1 MARYIKANPKVAAY
15 LHLENDRL
23 KLKDGNY
30 ILWQGD
36 MTAFAP
42 LPMLNETLTMIGA
55 IALMPHE
62 AKQEQDGTVVRPLPT
77 ATDERFVMEE
87 TNADTAPSTDGE
99 AESVTDENVEE
110 QVSEA
115 ASAEEQTDKGNT
127 NDEPTDEGNIT
138 DEPTDEVESAT
149 VENVEEQPT
158 EAAST
163 EEQTDKGNANDEP
176 TGEGNATEEPSD
188 ADVKSETTETDNTE
202 NE

>member
-42 LPMLNETLTMIGA
+42 LPMLNDTLTKIGG

-77 ATDERFVMEE
+77 ATDERFIMEAATE
-87 TNADTAPSTDGE
+87 QDEDDTNT
-99 AESVTDENVEE
+99 TDERQDSDGYDLASEE
-110 QVSEA
+110 GETA
-115 ASAEEQTDKGNT
+115 K
-127 NDEPTDEGNIT
+127 
-138 DEPTDEVESAT
+138 EVESA
-149 VENVEEQPT
+149 EHPAGESQQ
-158 EAAST
+158 EAGSDGKVGS
-163 EEQTDKGNANDEP
+163 ESEQTTD
-176 TGEGNATEEPSD
+176 
-188 ADVKSETTETDNTE
+188 ETTK

>member
-42 LPMLNETLTMIGA
+42 LPMLSDTLTKIGG

-77 ATDERFVMEE
+77 ATDERFIMETATKKPEDE
-87 TNADTAPSTDGE
+87 TAAAD
-99 AESVTDENVEE
+99 E
-110 QVSEA
+110 Q
-115 ASAEEQTDKGNT
+115 QD
-127 NDEPTDEGNIT
+127 
-138 DEPTDEVESAT
+138 
-149 VENVEEQPT
+149 
-158 EAAST
+158 
-163 EEQTDKGNANDEP
+163 
-176 TGEGNATEEPSD
+176 GEGNAPASAE
-188 ADVKSETTETDNTE
+188 SETAVDGESAEQPAGEPQPEAVSEGKTVSESEQTTDETIKE
-202 NE
+202 E

>member
-42 LPMLNETLTMIGA
+42 LPMLNDTLTKIGG

-62 AKQEQDGTVVRPLPT
+62 AKQEQDGTVVRPLPV
-77 ATDERFVMEE
+77 ATDERFIMETVTE
-87 TNADTAPSTDGE
+87 QPNRDTSANDEQRDGE
-99 AESVTDENVEE
+99 GYDPASVESETAE
-110 QVSEA
+110 
-115 ASAEEQTDKGNT
+115 
-127 NDEPTDEGNIT
+127 
-138 DEPTDEVESAT
+138 EVESD
-149 VENVEEQPT
+149 EQPAGEPQQ
-158 EAAST
+158 EAGSDGKT
-163 EEQTDKGNANDEP
+163 DSESEQTTD
-176 TGEGNATEEPSD
+176 
-188 ADVKSETTETDNTE
+188 ETTK